1 MTTLIEL
8 ESNNRASLRKLFDRY
23 PCLHGSVAAV
33 IEGGMGRVF
42 ADAQEE
48 PRVALAVLDFHLLAG
63 EPLHANALLLFEL
76 LQPGNVVIAP
86 TPAWQLLVAA
96 TYPSAL
102 TVYRREAFQAEQ
114 FDVDQLRGFCQALPD
129 EFELRQVR
137 LEELTQFATDLDPA
151 LIYNFRSHEEFM
163 TRGVGMGIVHQGKF
177 VSGVSSAAVGGRKFE
192 IEIQTHR
199 QFRRRGLAR
208 AVAAALILY
217 CLEHG
222 IEACW
227 DAANEPSAALARQ
240 LGFRSTGKYDAY
252 RLKQPRASASHLELC
267 LPAHRTSTGANADPA
282 TSGSSSTTRTLALR
296 AGCPKGSSHS

>member
-1 MTTLIEL
+1 MTKLIEL
-8 ESNNRASLRKLFDRY
+8 ESDNRVALGRLFDRY

-48 PRVALAVLDFHLLAG
+48 PCVALAVLDFHFLAG
-63 EPLHANALLLFEL
+63 DPLYPNALLLFKL
-76 LQPGNVVIAP
+76 LQPGDVVIAP
-86 TPAWQLLVAA
+86 TPAWQHLLAA

-102 TVYRREAFQAEQ
+102 AVYRREAFRAEQ
-114 FDVDQLRGFCQALPD
+114 FDIDKLRRFCQALPSG
-129 EFELRQVR
+129 FELRQVR
-137 LEELTQFATDLDPA
+137 LEEVPQFATDLDPA
-151 LIYNFRSHEEFM
+151 LIYNFRSHEEFI
-163 TRGVGMGIVHQGKF
+163 TRGVGVGILHQGRF
-177 VSGVSSAAVGGRKFE
+177 ASAAVGGGKLE

-217 CLEHG
+217 CLENG

-240 LGFRSTGKYDAY
+240 LGFHSTGKYEAY
-252 RLKQPRASASHLELC
+252 RLKQPESKSAASWMMH
-267 LPAHRTSTGANADPA
+267 
-282 TSGSSSTTRTLALR
+282 SSR
-296 AGCPKGSSHS
+296 